1 MKRELL
7 IAMLVLATAGLAQA
21 NMITN
26 ASFENVPN
34 SHTGQGI
41 LPSDWVNIPPPTP
54 TADTYSNDGS
64 YGLLPS
70 ASGNFTGVTAKDGIR
85 WVAGWSAE
93 GQESFGQWL
102 ASNLTANMDYTM
114 SGWLHQSVHYDN
126 AGGYEIYLTNMP
138 GVHTEY
144 LGFLGSTTSAAAGW
158 QQYSFN
164 FTATSDMSTL
174 SFLEFAPIVTAG
186 AGSAYPGLDLVSLT
200 VIPVPGA
207 IILGVLGIGTA
218 GVNLR
223 RRRKA

>member
-21 NMITN
+21 NMFTN

-34 SHTGQGI
+34 SDIGQGF
-41 LPSDWVNIPPPTP
+41 LPSDWVNIPPPIP

-70 ASGNFTGVTAKDGIR
+70 DNGNFTGVTAKDGIR

-93 GQESFGQWL
+93 GQESFGQYL
-102 ASNLTANMDYTM
+102 ASNLSANMDYVM
-114 SGWLHQSVHYDN
+114 SGWLHQSVRYN
-126 AGGYEIYLTNMP
+126 YEGGYEIYLTNTP

-144 LGFLGSTTSAAAGW
+144 LGFLGSTTSLTAGW

-164 FTATSDMSTL
+164 FTATSAMSTL
-174 SFLEFAPIVTAG
+174 NFLEFAPIVTAG
-186 AGSAYPGLDLVSLT
+186 TGSAYPGLDLVSLT
-200 VIPVPGA
+200 VVPVPA
-207 IILGVLGIGTA
+207 AVILGVLGLGVA
-218 GVNLR
+218 GVKLR
-223 RRRKA
+223 KFA